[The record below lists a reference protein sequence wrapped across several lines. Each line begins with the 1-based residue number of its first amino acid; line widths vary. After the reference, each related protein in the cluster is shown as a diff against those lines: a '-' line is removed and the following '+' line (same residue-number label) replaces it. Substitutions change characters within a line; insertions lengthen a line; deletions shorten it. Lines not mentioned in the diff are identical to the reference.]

1 MRTLSRSALVDLSLD
16 ITWKK
21 DAIRHEERYFIDHLN
36 CWRDI
41 FPGSPLENLLDQ
53 DIGQPI
59 TLSVAP
65 GQLVPEYRESKI
77 LRLPRSRL
85 SANLTENPI
94 VFGRFYP
101 QGMISGHADIFKG
114 NSAPFR
120 CIGEDQQSITAD
132 LNHPMAKIPFRL
144 TIRVDGQSNKTEER
158 GGSCTDWIDLALS
171 GPGMQ
176 ARQNFQPTNFFTN
189 TFFQRKDP
197 GPDTEFYAT
206 DRFVHHIDDRARQ
219 NLAALYQNF
228 IQPGDTVLDLMAGW
242 ESHIPDTIKPLSLHG
257 IGLNKNELVHNTALT
272 AHTIQD
278 LNTHPA
284 LAFNDHV
291 FDSAVCSLSVEYL
304 TDPLAVFKEVA
315 RVLKPGGPF
324 IVSFS
329 NRWFPEKAIG
339 VWENLHDFE
348 RLGLVTDYFLDAERY
363 DAISTISS
371 RGYPRPCDD
380 DYFPQLR
387 LSDPLYAVIGHA
399 RNG

>member
-1 MRTLSRSALVDLSLD
+1 
-16 ITWKK
+16 
-21 DAIRHEERYFIDHLN
+21 
-36 CWRDI
+36 
-41 FPGSPLENLLDQ
+41 
-53 DIGQPI
+53 
-59 TLSVAP
+59 
-65 GQLVPEYRESKI
+65 
-77 LRLPRSRL
+77 
-85 SANLTENPI
+85 
-94 VFGRFYP
+94 
-101 QGMISGHADIFKG
+101 
-114 NSAPFR
+114 
-120 CIGEDQQSITAD
+120 
-132 LNHPMAKIPFRL
+132 MAKIPFRL